1 MLTEQKGRKQG
12 VDIRRGITV
21 WAKKESRAERD
32 VVIPAEQREDPRL
45 RWGGNVPPPTLVTEN
60 RGHRT
65 PLLRN
70 LNMYIFCTKS
80 FSST

>member
-1 MLTEQKGRKQG
+1 MLTEQKGRRQG
-12 VDIRRGITV
+12 VDIHGRITV

-45 RWGGNVPPPTLVTEN
+45 RWGGNVPPPTLSLRIEVT
-60 RGHRT
+60 RT

-70 LNMYIFCTKS
+70 LITEKS
-80 FSST
+80 W